1 MPCTYKDYTLYTR
14 EVNLR
19 GGRTQRIYY
28 FSKGTP
34 KSGEPCD
41 LPDGYKICE
50 NPKTGF
56 AYIKKK

>member
-19 GGRTQRIYY
+19 GGRPQRIYY